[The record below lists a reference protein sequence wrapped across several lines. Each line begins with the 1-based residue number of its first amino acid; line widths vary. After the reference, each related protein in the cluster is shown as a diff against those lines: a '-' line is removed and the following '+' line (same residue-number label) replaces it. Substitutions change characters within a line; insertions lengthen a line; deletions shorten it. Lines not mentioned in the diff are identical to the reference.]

1 MFDIL
6 SSITG
11 ATPPE
16 GEKKEIA
23 TDSSAQVSSV
33 PNGLLDTL
41 ASQQRPDGTVSLDVD
56 SEVIEN
62 RIGSVRASVHEQQVA
77 FLETAVASGSL
88 DAEEAKNL
96 GEAYLK
102 QGASSAEY
110 IATYEAAVDA
120 LVDATFER
128 VRDGE
133 ESDAEAV
140 LRQGLAATFA
150 GMARGLDGYERA
162 ADTGKREYA
171 DAVSTIEAVL
181 EAIPFPVYM
190 LDADTR
196 VIGWN
201 YGHTALVGMTREE
214 AIGKTAQE
222 SVVKATYSEGARKLT
237 LAEKVIEHPRR
248 AHEEYGV
255 TKYETPY
262 SEYPVFYDTS
272 TATNLNDETIYLEFW
287 AVPMFDEEGEF
298 QAVFEILKD
307 RTEEVHRQEAM
318 EGLVTEI
325 TETLREVGRGNLTAR
340 ASFEDK
346 NDAVDD
352 DVLDIITEVN
362 SFTEKLQT
370 HIKDVASQTSEL
382 RDSSGKI
389 SQTSQT
395 IAGSA
400 DDQVEIVENVSDEVA
415 QMSAAVEEIAA
426 TAEDI
431 AETTAE
437 SKEISQEMQRRG
449 EDARE
454 ILEDA
459 ASSADNVAGDVETLQ
474 EHIEQIDE
482 VVDVIDDI
490 AEQTNMLALNAS
502 IEAARAG
509 EEGEGFAVVADEVK
523 SLAEES
529 QSRAKEI
536 DEMVGD
542 IQEDTEETVSNL
554 QEMNEQVYSGIDQ
567 VQASME
573 DLQQIVDQ
581 IEATADSMD
590 QVSDSTDD
598 QAKRTQEV
606 ANLAD
611 ELVSTAQEVS
621 TEIEQVADANAT
633 QTEQIDEIDGVLQ
646 KLSGSE
652 TVEE

>member
-1 MFDIL
+1 MFDTL
-6 SSITG
+6 SMITG
-11 ATPPE
+11 VISGENEQDEESSGRPGRKGSSEWTAPPV
-16 GEKKEIA
+16 
-23 TDSSAQVSSV
+23 SAELV
-33 PNGLLDTL
+33 GGDM
-41 ASQQRPDGTVSLDVD
+41 DVD
-56 SEVIEN
+56 
-62 RIGSVRASVHEQQVA
+62 ASVHEEHA
-77 FLETAVASGSL
+77 ELLEETITAGTV
-88 DAEEAKNL
+88 DADEARRV

-102 QGASSAEY
+102 QGATPAEFVNTHEG
-110 IATYEAAVDA
+110 IIDI
-120 LVDATFER
+120 LVDTAVGR
-128 VRDGE
+128 VEAGESDAAESMLRQDLSAVYASMAAGLEAYDRDGE
-133 ESDAEAV
+133 KS
-140 LRQGLAATFA
+140 
-150 GMARGLDGYERA
+150 
-162 ADTGKREYA
+162 EYA
-171 DAVSTIEAVL
+171 DAVLTIEHLL
-181 EAIPFPVYM
+181 EAIPFPVYV

-272 TATNLNDETIYLEFW
+272 TATNLNDETIHLEFW

-325 TETLREVGRGNLTAR
+325 TETLREVGRGNLAAR
-340 ASFEDK
+340 ASFEDE
-346 NDAVDD
+346 NDAVEG

-370 HIKDVASQTSEL
+370 HIKDVASQTGEL

-389 SQTSQT
+389 AQTSQK

-400 DDQVEIVENVSDEVA
+400 DDQVEIVEDVSDEVA

-437 SKEISQEMQRRG
+437 SREISQEMQRRG
-449 EDARE
+449 EDAQE
-454 ILEDA
+454 ILEGA
-459 ASSADNVAGDVETLQ
+459 ASSADNVADDVETLQ

-482 VVDVIDDI
+482 VVNVIDDI

-542 IQEDTEETVSNL
+542 IQEDTEETVANL

-621 TEIEQVADANAT
+621 TEIEQVAEANAS
-633 QTEQIDEIDGVLQ
+633 QTEQIDEIDDVLQ

-652 TVEE
+652 RAEE